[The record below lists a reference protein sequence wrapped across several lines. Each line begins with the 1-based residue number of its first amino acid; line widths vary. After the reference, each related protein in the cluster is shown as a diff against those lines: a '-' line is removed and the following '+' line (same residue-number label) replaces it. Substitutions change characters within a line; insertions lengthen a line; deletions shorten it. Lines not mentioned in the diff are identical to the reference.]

1 MLWNVVGNVVGL
13 ACLGLLAVITYFVK
27 DLPVYFREMKL
38 EQRRAKNSQELLR
51 EAYFRE
57 IGGEEVAQILKDW
70 SSTLFRFKDSD
81 FEIDNEE
88 EVKDGEASSVEDLL
102 SRTVLYGSTHTIH
115 LCALYMQDLYEG
127 VLDSKNDGLDYAGY
141 KSILYSAFIISSLKF
156 DFTGYEVEPLR
167 LLEMKIN
174 DLSEI
179 KETKPFKKALEDI
192 KREDLRM

>member
-1 MLWNVVGNVVGL
+1 MLWNAVSL

-38 EQRRAKNSQELLR
+38 EQSRARNSQELLR

-70 SSTLFRFKDSD
+70 LSTLFRFKDD
-81 FEIDNEE
+81 NFEIDDEDDTDE
-88 EVKDGEASSVEDLL
+88 DGEASSVEDLL

-127 VLDSKNDGLDYAGY
+127 ILDSENDGLDYAGC

-156 DFTGYEVEPLR
+156 DFTGYEVDPLR
-167 LLEMKIN
+167 FLEMKIN

-179 KETKPFKKALEDI
+179 KKTEAFKKALEDI
-192 KREDLRM
+192 KREDKRM

>member
-1 MLWNVVGNVVGL
+1 MISTIVSFG
-13 ACLGLLAVITYFVK
+13 CLGFLIAVTYFFK
-27 DLPVYFREMKL
+27 DLPVFYREMKL
-38 EQRRAKNSQELLR
+38 EQKRASNSQELLR

-70 SSTLFRFKDSD
+70 SSTLFRFKDSN

-88 EVKDGEASSVEDLL
+88 DVKDGETSSVEDLL

-127 VLDSKNDGLDYAGY
+127 VLDSENDGLDYAGY

-179 KETKPFKKALEDI
+179 KKTEPFKKALEDI
-192 KREDLRM
+192 KREDIRM

>member
-1 MLWNVVGNVVGL
+1 MLWIVVSL

-38 EQRRAKNSQELLR
+38 EQSRARNSQELLR

-70 SSTLFRFKDSD
+70 LSTLFRFKDD
-81 FEIDNEE
+81 NFEIDDEE
-88 EVKDGEASSVEDLL
+88 DTDEDGEASSVEDLL

-127 VLDSKNDGLDYAGY
+127 ILDSENDGLDYAGC

-167 LLEMKIN
+167 FLEMKIN

-179 KETKPFKKALEDI
+179 KKTEAFKKALEDI
-192 KREDLRM
+192 KREDKRM

>member
-1 MLWNVVGNVVGL
+1 MLGNVVSL

-38 EQRRAKNSQELLR
+38 EQSRARNSQELLR

-70 SSTLFRFKDSD
+70 LSTLFRFKDD
-81 FEIDNEE
+81 NFEIDDEE
-88 EVKDGEASSVEDLL
+88 DTDEDGEASSVEDLL

-127 VLDSKNDGLDYAGY
+127 ILDSENDGLDYAGC

-167 LLEMKIN
+167 FLEMKIN

-179 KETKPFKKALEDI
+179 KKTEAFKKALEDI
-192 KREDLRM
+192 KREDKRM

>member
-1 MLWNVVGNVVGL
+1 MLWNAVSL

-38 EQRRAKNSQELLR
+38 EQSRARNSQELLR

-70 SSTLFRFKDSD
+70 LSTLFRFKDD
-81 FEIDNEE
+81 NFEIDDEDDTDE
-88 EVKDGEASSVEDLL
+88 DGEASSVEDLL

-127 VLDSKNDGLDYAGY
+127 ILDSENDGLDYAGC

-167 LLEMKIN
+167 FLEMKIN

-179 KETKPFKKALEDI
+179 KKTEAFKKALDDI
-192 KREDLRM
+192 KREDKRM

>member
-1 MLWNVVGNVVGL
+1 MLWNAVSL

-38 EQRRAKNSQELLR
+38 EQSRARNSQELLR

-70 SSTLFRFKDSD
+70 LSTLFRFKDD
-81 FEIDNEE
+81 NFEIDDEDDTDEE
-88 EVKDGEASSVEDLL
+88 GEASSVEDLL

-127 VLDSKNDGLDYAGY
+127 ILDSENDGLDYAGC

-156 DFTGYEVEPLR
+156 DFTGYEVDPLR
-167 LLEMKIN
+167 FLEMKIN

-179 KETKPFKKALEDI
+179 KKTEAFKKALEDI
-192 KREDLRM
+192 KREDKRM

>member
-1 MLWNVVGNVVGL
+1 MLWNVVSL

-38 EQRRAKNSQELLR
+38 EQSRARNSQELLR

-70 SSTLFRFKDSD
+70 LSTLFRFKDD
-81 FEIDNEE
+81 NFEIDDEE
-88 EVKDGEASSVEDLL
+88 DTDEDREASSVEDLL

-127 VLDSKNDGLDYAGY
+127 ILDSENDGLDYAGC

-167 LLEMKIN
+167 FLEMKIN

-179 KETKPFKKALEDI
+179 KKTEAFKKALEDI
-192 KREDLRM
+192 KREDKRM

>member
-1 MLWNVVGNVVGL
+1 MLWNVVSL

-38 EQRRAKNSQELLR
+38 EQSRARNSQELLR

-70 SSTLFRFKDSD
+70 LSTLFRFKDD
-81 FEIDNEE
+81 NFEIDDEE
-88 EVKDGEASSVEDLL
+88 DTDEDGEASSVEDLL

-127 VLDSKNDGLDYAGY
+127 ILDSENDGLDYAGC
-141 KSILYSAFIISSLKF
+141 KSILC
-156 DFTGYEVEPLR
+156 
-167 LLEMKIN
+167 
-174 DLSEI
+174 
-179 KETKPFKKALEDI
+179 
-192 KREDLRM
+192 

>member
-1 MLWNVVGNVVGL
+1 MLWNVVSL

-38 EQRRAKNSQELLR
+38 EQSRARNSQELLR

-70 SSTLFRFKDSD
+70 LSTLFRFKDD
-81 FEIDNEE
+81 NFEIDDEE
-88 EVKDGEASSVEDLL
+88 DTDEDGEASSVEDLL

-127 VLDSKNDGLDYAGY
+127 ILDSENDGLDYAGC

-167 LLEMKIN
+167 FLEMKIN

-179 KETKPFKKALEDI
+179 KKTESFKKALEDI
-192 KREDLRM
+192 KREDKRM

>member
-1 MLWNVVGNVVGL
+1 MLWNVVSL

-38 EQRRAKNSQELLR
+38 EQSRARNSQELLR

-70 SSTLFRFKDSD
+70 LSTLFRFKDD
-81 FEIDNEE
+81 NFEIDDEE
-88 EVKDGEASSVEDLL
+88 DTDEDGEASSVEDLL

-127 VLDSKNDGLDYAGY
+127 ILDSENDGLDYAGC

-167 LLEMKIN
+167 FLEMKIN

-179 KETKPFKKALEDI
+179 KKTEAFKKALDDI
-192 KREDLRM
+192 KREDKRM

>member
-1 MLWNVVGNVVGL
+1 MLWNAVSL

-38 EQRRAKNSQELLR
+38 EQSRARNSQELLR

-70 SSTLFRFKDSD
+70 LSTLFRFKDD
-81 FEIDNEE
+81 NFEIDDEE
-88 EVKDGEASSVEDLL
+88 DTDEDGEASSVEDLL

-127 VLDSKNDGLDYAGY
+127 ILDSENDGLDYAGC

-156 DFTGYEVEPLR
+156 DFTGYEVDPLR
-167 LLEMKIN
+167 FLEMKIN

-179 KETKPFKKALEDI
+179 KKTEAFKKALEDI
-192 KREDLRM
+192 KREDKRM

>member
-1 MLWNVVGNVVGL
+1 MLWNAVSL

-38 EQRRAKNSQELLR
+38 EQSRARNSQELLR

-70 SSTLFRFKDSD
+70 LSTLFRFKDD
-81 FEIDNEE
+81 NFEIDDEE
-88 EVKDGEASSVEDLL
+88 DTDEDGEASSVEDLL

-127 VLDSKNDGLDYAGY
+127 ILDSENDGLDYAGC

-156 DFTGYEVEPLR
+156 DFTGYEVETLR

-179 KETKPFKKALEDI
+179 KKTEAFKKALEDI
-192 KREDLRM
+192 KREDKRM

>member
-1 MLWNVVGNVVGL
+1 MLWNAVSL

-38 EQRRAKNSQELLR
+38 EQSRARNSQELLR

-70 SSTLFRFKDSD
+70 LSTLFRFKDD
-81 FEIDNEE
+81 NFEIDDEE
-88 EVKDGEASSVEDLL
+88 DTDEDGEASSVEDLL

-127 VLDSKNDGLDYAGY
+127 ILDSENDGLDYAGC
-141 KSILYSAFIISSLKF
+141 KSISYSAFIISSLKF

-167 LLEMKIN
+167 FLEMKIN

-179 KETKPFKKALEDI
+179 KKTEAFKKALEDI
-192 KREDLRM
+192 KREDKRM

>member
-1 MLWNVVGNVVGL
+1 MLWNVVSL

-38 EQRRAKNSQELLR
+38 EQSRARNSQELLR

-57 IGGEEVAQILKDW
+57 EVAQILKDW
-70 SSTLFRFKDSD
+70 LSTLFRFKDD
-81 FEIDNEE
+81 NFEIDDEE
-88 EVKDGEASSVEDLL
+88 DTDEDGEASSVEDLL

-127 VLDSKNDGLDYAGY
+127 ILDSENDGLDYAGC

-167 LLEMKIN
+167 FLEMKIN

-179 KETKPFKKALEDI
+179 KKTEAFKKALEDI
-192 KREDLRM
+192 KREDKRM

>member
-1 MLWNVVGNVVGL
+1 MLWNVVSL

-38 EQRRAKNSQELLR
+38 EQSRARNSQELLR

-70 SSTLFRFKDSD
+70 LSTLFRFKDD
-81 FEIDNEE
+81 NFEIDDEE
-88 EVKDGEASSVEDLL
+88 DTDEDGEASSVEDLL

-127 VLDSKNDGLDYAGY
+127 ILDSENDGLDYAGC

-167 LLEMKIN
+167 FLEMKIN

-179 KETKPFKKALEDI
+179 KKTEAFKKALEDI
-192 KREDLRM
+192 KREDKRM

>member
-1 MLWNVVGNVVGL
+1 MLWNVVSL

-38 EQRRAKNSQELLR
+38 EQSRARNSQELLR

-70 SSTLFRFKDSD
+70 LSTLFRFKDD
-81 FEIDNEE
+81 NFEIDDEE
-88 EVKDGEASSVEDLL
+88 DTDEDGEASSVEDLL

-127 VLDSKNDGLDYAGY
+127 ILDSENDGLDYARC

-167 LLEMKIN
+167 FLEMKIN

-179 KETKPFKKALEDI
+179 KKTEAFKKALEDI
-192 KREDLRM
+192 KREDKRM

>member
-1 MLWNVVGNVVGL
+1 MLWNAVSL

-38 EQRRAKNSQELLR
+38 EQSRARNSQELLR

-70 SSTLFRFKDSD
+70 LSTLFRFKDD
-81 FEIDNEE
+81 NFEIDDEE
-88 EVKDGEASSVEDLL
+88 DTDEDGEASSVEDLL

-127 VLDSKNDGLDYAGY
+127 ILDSENDGLDYAGC

-167 LLEMKIN
+167 FLEMKIN

-179 KETKPFKKALEDI
+179 KKTEAFKKALEDI
-192 KREDLRM
+192 KREDKRM

>member
-1 MLWNVVGNVVGL
+1 MLWNVVSL

-38 EQRRAKNSQELLR
+38 EQSRARNSQELLR

-70 SSTLFRFKDSD
+70 LSTLFRFKDD
-81 FEIDNEE
+81 NFEIDDEE
-88 EVKDGEASSVEDLL
+88 DTDEDGEASSVEDLL
-102 SRTVLYGSTHTIH
+102 SRTVLYGTTHTIH

-127 VLDSKNDGLDYAGY
+127 ILDSENDGLDYAGC

-167 LLEMKIN
+167 FLEMKIN

-179 KETKPFKKALEDI
+179 KKTEAFKKALEDI
-192 KREDLRM
+192 KREDKRM

>member
-1 MLWNVVGNVVGL
+1 MLWNVVSL

-38 EQRRAKNSQELLR
+38 EQSRARNSQELLR

-70 SSTLFRFKDSD
+70 LSTLFRFKDD
-81 FEIDNEE
+81 NFEIDDEE
-88 EVKDGEASSVEDLL
+88 DTDEDGEASSVEDLL

-127 VLDSKNDGLDYAGY
+127 ILDSENDGLDYAGC

-156 DFTGYEVEPLR
+156 DFTGYEVDPLR
-167 LLEMKIN
+167 FLEMKIN

-179 KETKPFKKALEDI
+179 KKTEAFKKALEDI
-192 KREDLRM
+192 KREDKRM